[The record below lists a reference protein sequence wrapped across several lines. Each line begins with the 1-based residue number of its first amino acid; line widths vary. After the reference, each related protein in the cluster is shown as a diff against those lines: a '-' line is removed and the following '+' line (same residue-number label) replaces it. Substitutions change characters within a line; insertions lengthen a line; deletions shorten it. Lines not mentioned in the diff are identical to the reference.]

1 MWKGVRRE
9 IGAAAWDSLLL
20 GEVFFMQELETHLLA
35 TGIHFPKEGAW
46 GSGD

>member
-9 IGAAAWDSLLL
+9 IGAAAWYSLLH
-20 GEVFFMQELETHLLA
+20 GEVFFMQESETYLPA